1 MVRDNRSTFAKSVE
15 NIAKRFEREVFKI
28 YDADGSC
35 KLEEAT
41 RQARLEHPAFPCP
54 PGLEAARWVRIPWHW
69 KCGARPASWCWNDA
83 DRPTVLEAKG
93 RLGPC

>member
-1 MVRDNRSTFAKSVE
+1 MVRDNRSTFAKSAE

-41 RQARLEHPAFPCP
+41 RQARLEHPALFRALQALKPR
-54 PGLEAARWVRIPWHW
+54 GGSASRGIGNA
-69 KCGARPASWCWNDA
+69 GARPASWCWNDA
-83 DRPTVLEAKG
+83 DRPTVLVG
-93 RLGPC
+93 CTS